1 MLPEASG
8 GGGEGG
14 AGCGAYH
21 GKSSSSVVTRARSHY
36 EAYKLAMRKKPRP
49 CRATPGGEEQ
59 EQEDISSCMADHTRS
74 HHERV
79 ISEDPTD
86 DYDFFVVGSWRKPL
100 HRLLEEVIRIRIAKT
115 KSILILGRGR
125 RKRMVSIN
133 KSILDRKL
141 ENFSLFFLTL
151 VWLE

>member
-1 MLPEASG
+1 
-8 GGGEGG
+8 
-14 AGCGAYH
+14 
-21 GKSSSSVVTRARSHY
+21 
-36 EAYKLAMRKKPRP
+36 
-49 CRATPGGEEQ
+49 
-59 EQEDISSCMADHTRS
+59 MADHTRS
-74 HHERV
+74 HHEGL

-125 RKRMVSIN
+125 RKRRVRIN

-141 ENFSLFFLTL
+141 ENFSPFFLTL
-151 VWLE
+151 GRGEGEQ